1 MCSQPAAYI
10 VLSSWGHLIALN
22 VLFGQSDAQPS
33 GQCDGDLM
41 VIVLVVSL
49 SLGSS
54 GMRLTSALCC

>member
-1 MCSQPAAYI
+1 M
-10 VLSSWGHLIALN
+10 IALN